1 LDQVR
6 EAFFS
11 LWFGPELR
19 GSADS
24 QSGMARERLVEPNA
38 TGSHGFEEAVAQGQV
53 GDQPVGRFV
62 DISSAE
68 AQDQV
73 AVFDFRS
80 RALMNLP
87 KIGSKFDMLVA
98 LRADRLND
106 HLAGHA
112 RNWLFAGWIDIRNE
126 GEVGASKRPA
136 EFFLECQC
144 ARIAVRLKHD
154 EHPFPTTG
162 SSGCNGGG
170 DLGGMMS
177 VIINHQIPSGLVAN
191 FKPSSR
197 TAESFEGGHDVVERE
212 PYFQGESNYRK
223 SIHGVVSARDV

>member
-1 LDQVR
+1 MSDDTWHAAIADEQVGATTHHHERDVFVEAHLDQVR

-38 TGSHGFEEAVAQGQV
+38 TGSHGSEQAVAQGEV
-53 GDQPVGRFV
+53 GDQPVGGFV

-73 AVFDFRS
+73 AIFDFRS

-87 KIGSKFDMLVA
+87 KIGSKFDVLMA
-98 LRADRLND
+98 MRADRLND
-106 HLAGHA
+106 HLAGDA
-112 RNWLFAGWIDIRNE
+112 RNWLFAGWINIRNE

-136 EFFLECQC
+136 EFFLECQS

-154 EHPFPTTG
+154 EHPFPMTG
-162 SSGCNGGG
+162 SAVA
-170 DLGGMMS
+170 MVAAIS
-177 VIINHQIPSGLVAN
+177 VG
-191 FKPSSR
+191 
-197 TAESFEGGHDVVERE
+197 
-212 PYFQGESNYRK
+212 
-223 SIHGVVSARDV
+223 